1 MLTLSDIRRLTPA
14 TDNVAYFQTGGF
26 APKPTPVIDE
36 VIKWLHFQNQGPALS
51 WVASQVNE
59 VFEATR
65 GKVAQAINA
74 HSDEI
79 MLNENT
85 TVGINVVANGID
97 WQPGDNV
104 ILSSHE
110 HPGNRVP
117 WYNLVKRYGIELRY
131 VTVDN
136 DPEVMLEQFAQ
147 MMDGR
152 TRLVAVSHVSRRTGV
167 RFPAKEIVAMAQQQ
181 EIPVLLDGAQSFGS
195 IPIDVQEL
203 GCDFYTFSG
212 HKYIMAP
219 QGTGGFYVRRDR
231 IEWLKPSWIGSHSEK
246 EMDDEGGMTLHPEA
260 KRFEFGTRNLADQ
273 AGFGK
278 ALDMWTEI
286 GWANVFAAIADYT
299 DQVKAALLAIPG
311 VEVETPLPYE
321 QSGGIVTFRI
331 ADFAAAPFCASLY
344 EHERLLVAPAVSTP
358 ESIRVSTHVFNTA
371 EEYGRLVEGIKRVQR
386 SGF

>member
-1 MLTLSDIRRLTPA
+1 MVTLSDIRRLTPA

-26 APKPTPVIDE
+26 SPKPTPVIEE

-51 WVASQVNE
+51 WVANKVKD
-59 VFEATR
+59 VFETTR
-65 GKVAQAINA
+65 TKVAQAINA
-74 HSDEI
+74 HPDEI

-117 WYNLVKRYGIELRY
+117 WYNFVDRYDIALRY
-131 VTVDN
+131 VNVSN
-136 DPEVMLEQFAQ
+136 DPEELLDQFEQL
-147 MMDGR
+147 MDGR

-167 RFPAKEIVAMAQQQ
+167 RFPAKAIVDLAHRRGV
-181 EIPVLLDGAQSFGS
+181 PVLLDGAQSFGA
-195 IPIDVQEL
+195 IPLDMREL
-203 GCDFYTFSG
+203 DCDFYTFSG

-246 EMDDEGGMTLHPEA
+246 TMDDYGGMTLHPEA

-278 ALDMWTEI
+278 ALDLWTEI
-286 GWANVFAAIADYT
+286 GWPNVFAAIAAYT
-299 DQVKAALLAIPG
+299 DAMKAALLAVPG

-321 QSGGIVTFRI
+321 QSAGIVTFRVPGFQ
-331 ADFAAAPFCASLY
+331 AGPLSASLY
-344 EHERLLVAPAVSTP
+344 EHERVLVAPAASTP

-371 EEYGRLVEGIKRVQR
+371 EECDRLVAGIQRVQR